1 MNGADYLILGAGPAG
16 CRAAQTIRRRDRQGR
31 VILLTDERV
40 PFTNRILLSKEFLTS
55 DDLPPERAVV
65 LPPGSF
71 HAQSIELRTQERIER
86 LDPEARSV
94 ELASGE
100 RIAYGKCLIATGS
113 RPLELPVP
121 GFDLPG
127 VHTLRTI
134 EDAVALREHARGAD
148 RAVVIGGGLIGAEI
162 ACALSLR
169 GLHVTLVA
177 REHWLWGHI
186 APESVGRAVGEALR
200 ARGVE
205 LWLGGI
211 VVAIHAAGSQ
221 LAVEWSDGELLR
233 APLVA
238 AGVGVRYNVE
248 FLADTNLLEP
258 GRGVRVDQWLETE
271 APGLWAAGDVA
282 AFDDPVFGCRHHVE
296 HWLHAQ
302 HQGRIAGENMTG
314 ERKVYRRA
322 SRYDTRLFDLA
333 VTVVGAPELAERWT
347 EEEPIAA
354 GTGTALGW
362 SRERLVAAYRLGAG
376 GAIEAI
382 ARRIG
387 DEAEAVVPELT
398 PPRSPGSP

>member
-1 MNGADYLILGAGPAG
+1 VNGADYLILGAGPAG

-31 VILLTDERV
+31 VILLTDEPV

-65 LPPGSF
+65 LSPASF
-71 HAQSIELRTQERIER
+71 RAQSIEPRTRERIEL

-100 RIAYGKCLIATGS
+100 KIAYGKCLIATGS
-113 RPLELPVP
+113 RPLDLPVP

-169 GLHVTLVA
+169 GLNVTLVA
-177 REHWLWGHI
+177 REEWLWGHI

-205 LWLGGI
+205 LRLGGI
-211 VVAIHAAGSQ
+211 VVAIHAAGRQ
-221 LAVEWSDGELLR
+221 LAVECGDGELLR

-248 FLADTNLLEP
+248 FLADTGLLEP
-258 GRGVRVDQWLETE
+258 GRGVRVNQWLETE
-271 APGLWAAGDVA
+271 SPGLWAAGDVA
-282 AFDDPVFGCRHHVE
+282 AFDDPVFGSRHHVE

-302 HQGRIAGENMTG
+302 HQGRMAGENMTG
-314 ERKVYRRA
+314 ERKVYRRV

-347 EEEPIAA
+347 EKEPFAA

-362 SRERLVAAYRLGAG
+362 SGERLVAAYRLGAG

-387 DEAEAVVPELT
+387 EEVEAVVPELT

>member
-1 MNGADYLILGAGPAG
+1 MIDVDYLILGAGPAG
-16 CRAAQTIRRRDRQGR
+16 CRAAQAIRRRDPTGR
-31 VILLTDERV
+31 VVLVTEEPV

-55 DDLPPERAVV
+55 DDLPPEGALV
-65 LPPGSF
+65 LPPDSF
-71 HAQSIELRTQERIER
+71 HALGIELRTRERIEW

-94 ELASGE
+94 ELTSGE
-100 RIAYGKCLIATGS
+100 RIGYAKCLVATGS
-113 RPLELPVP
+113 RPLTLPVP

-134 EDAVALREHARGAD
+134 EDAVALRESARRAR

-169 GLHVTLVA
+169 GLHVTLIA
-177 REHWLWGHI
+177 REAWLWGHL
-186 APESVGRAVGEALR
+186 APESVGRAVGEVLL
-200 ARGVE
+200 ARGVD
-205 LWLGGI
+205 LRLGRI
-211 VVAIHAAGSQ
+211 VIAIHAEGEE
-221 LAVEWSDGELLR
+221 LAVESGDGERVR

-248 FLADTNLLEP
+248 FLAGTGVLEP
-258 GRGVRVDQWLETE
+258 GRGVRVNRWLETE

-282 AFDDPVFGCRHHVE
+282 AFEDPVFGSRHHVE

-302 HQGRIAGENMTG
+302 HQGRLAGENMTG
-314 ERKVYRRA
+314 ERKPYRRV
-322 SRYDTRLFDLA
+322 SWYDTRLFDLA

-347 EEEPIAA
+347 EEQPIDA

-362 SRERLVAAYRLGAG
+362 SGERLVAAYRLGAG
-376 GAIEAI
+376 AAIEGI
-382 ARRIG
+382 ARRIE
-387 DEAEAVVPELT
+387 DEAEVVVSGLS